1 MVQQYNTARGA
12 VEEEEAER
20 ALQAAYLQEEEGGGG
35 WAESEWEQVE
45 EEPQQPQP
53 QQQRWQAFQAQEDE
67 VGAWCV
73 LGALC
78 GLAWIRMARRGC
90 RCCSLCNTVSRS
102 TDAVHHTRDRICN
115 APNPNWSAGG

>member
-35 WAESEWEQVE
+35 WAEEEWEQAE

-53 QQQRWQAFQAQEDE
+53 QQRRWQAFQAQEDE

-78 GLAWIRMARRGC
+78 GLDSHGVEGLQMLHLVQH
-90 RCCSLCNTVSRS
+90 SEQ
-102 TDAVHHTRDRICN
+102 VH
-115 APNPNWSAGG
+115 